1 MSSVN
6 IKRAIE
12 NIKSSTTIYTPIV
25 ELIVNA
31 IQAIESKSD
40 GQGEV
45 KVIVKRS
52 PQLEINGSMP
62 PIESIEV
69 IDNGVGFTSENRD
82 SFDTLYSDYKIQ
94 KGGKGFGRFTCLK
107 YFEDLHIDSVY
118 LDSGKYKR
126 RKFSMGKQ
134 NDIIVDETVTDAEL
148 ADFCTSVSLS
158 YVKSS
163 SLDKGLHTIA
173 RSLVEKLL
181 PYFITK
187 DYICPEIR
195 LMEEKDNSQQI
206 VLNDYIRD
214 TSGVIK
220 ELKTG
225 INTFTLGSNES
236 IHDFEIRI
244 FRVYSPKNKIS
255 KISLVADKRE
265 VTDASMHTYIP
276 EFIDEFY
283 DKREDGTDNPE
294 RNYIIKTYVFS
305 SFLDS
310 HVSLER
316 GGFEFQK
323 DNDILYGISQADI
336 ESKAAKLT
344 KEAVI
349 DAISTRIEKKKKR
362 IQSYVEEDAPWHKNT
377 VKDIDLSD
385 FPYNPSDEEI
395 ETRLQLAKFHQE
407 TEIRTEVSAI
417 LKDENIAN
425 IKESVAKIVEKI
437 SESSKND
444 LIHYITTRRKVLE
457 LFKKSLEIKPE
468 GDYASEGFVH
478 DIIFPRRKD
487 SETID
492 YSENNLWIIDE
503 RLNFTHYI
511 ASDLPLKGGQ
521 TDRPDLLV
529 YDRRV
534 AFRGDNDSSNPI
546 TIFEFKK
553 PSRDDFVNPSSKE
566 DPVQQTIRY
575 VNKIRDGDFKTPE
588 GREINIALNTPFYGY
603 VVCDISKKVVKWL
616 ELEKNFKPMPDSM
629 GWFQRF
635 ENINLYMEV
644 LSWDKLLK
652 DADIRNKIFFH
663 KLGIY

>member
-1 MSSVN
+1 MSNVN
-6 IKRAIE
+6 IKRVIE

-31 IQAIESKSD
+31 IQAIESKNES
-40 GQGEV
+40 QGEI
-45 KVIVKRS
+45 KVVVKRS
-52 PQLEINGSMP
+52 PQLEMNGSVP
-62 PIESIEV
+62 SIESIEV
-69 IDNGVGFTSENRD
+69 VDNGIGFTDENRN

-107 YFEDLHIDSVY
+107 YFEDLHVDSIY

-126 RKFSMGKQ
+126 RKFSLGKQ
-134 NDIIVDETVTDAEL
+134 NNIIVNETMTDSTLIEL
-148 ADFCTSVSLS
+148 RTSVSLVS
-158 YVKSS
+158 VKNN
-163 SLDKGLHTIA
+163 SLDKRLPTIA

-187 DYICPEIR
+187 DYICPEIK
-195 LMEEKDNSQQI
+195 LIEEDGSQQI

-214 TSGVIK
+214 TLAVIK
-220 ELKTG
+220 ELKTEK
-225 INTFTLGSNES
+225 NTFTLGQGEN
-236 IHDFEIRI
+236 IHSFEIRI
-244 FRVYSPKNKIS
+244 FKIYSPKNKVS

-265 VTDASMHTYIP
+265 VTETSMHTYIP
-276 EFIDEFY
+276 EFVDEFY
-283 DKREDGTDNPE
+283 DRREDGTDNLE
-294 RNYIIKTYVFS
+294 RNYIIKSYVFS
-305 SFLDS
+305 DFLDQN
-310 HVSLER
+310 VSLER

-323 DNDILYGISQADI
+323 DSDILYGISQTEI
-336 ESKAAKLT
+336 EREVAKLT
-344 KEAVI
+344 KEAII
-349 DAISTRIEKKKKR
+349 DTISTRIEKKKQR
-362 IQSYVEEDAPWHKNT
+362 IHSYIEEEAPWHKNA

-385 FPYNPSDEEI
+385 FPYNPSNEEI
-395 ETRLQLAKFHQE
+395 EAKLQSAKFHKE
-407 TEIRTEVSAI
+407 IEIRAEVSSI
-417 LKDENIAN
+417 LRSENIGDFR
-425 IKESVAKIVEKI
+425 ESVAEIVEKI

-444 LIHYITTRRKVLE
+444 LIHYITIRRRVLD
-457 LFKKSLEIKPE
+457 LFKKSLEIDAE

-511 ASDLPLKGGQ
+511 ASDLPLNGGR
-521 TDRPDLLV
+521 TDRPDVLV

-553 PSRDDFVNPSSKE
+553 PDRDDFVNPSSKE
-566 DPVQQTIRY
+566 DPIQQTIRY
-575 VNKIRDGDFKTPE
+575 VNNMRDGNFKTPE
-588 GREINIALNTPFYGY
+588 GRKINIASNTPFYGY
-603 VVCDISKKVVKWL
+603 VVCDLSEKVEKWL
-616 ELEKNFKPMPDSM
+616 EREKNFKPMPDRM
-629 GWFQRF
+629 GWFQWF

-652 DADIRNKIFFH
+652 DADIRNRIFFH
-663 KLGIY
+663 KLGIL

>member
-31 IQAIESKSD
+31 IQAIESKNDS
-40 GQGEV
+40 QGEI
-45 KVIVKRS
+45 KVVVKRS
-52 PQLEINGSMP
+52 PQLETSGSLP
-62 PIESIEV
+62 SIESIEV
-69 IDNGVGFTSENRD
+69 IDDGIGFTTDNRD

-107 YFEDLHIDSVY
+107 YFEDLHVDSIF

-126 RKFSMGKQ
+126 RKFSMGKE
-134 NDIIVDETVTDAEL
+134 NDIIVNESVTDSEST
-148 ADFCTSVSLS
+148 DYYTSISLVS
-158 YVKSS
+158 VKNS
-163 SLDKGLHTIA
+163 SLDKKLPTIA

-187 DYICPEIR
+187 DYVCPEIK
-195 LMEEKDNSQQI
+195 LIEEDDSQQI

-214 TSGVIK
+214 ASAVIK
-220 ELKTG
+220 ELKTSMN
-225 INTFTLGSNES
+225 IFTLGQGEN
-236 IHDFEIRI
+236 IHNFEVRI
-244 FRVYSPKNKIS
+244 FKIYSPKNKIS

-265 VTDASMHTYIP
+265 VTDTSMHTYIP

-283 DKREDGTDNPE
+283 DKREDGTDDSE
-294 RNYIIKTYVFS
+294 RNYIIKSYVFS

-310 HVSLER
+310 NVSLER

-323 DNDILYGISQADI
+323 DNDILYGISQTDI
-336 ESKAAKLT
+336 ESKVAKLT

-349 DAISTRIEKKKKR
+349 DDISTRIEKKKQR

-377 VKDIDLSD
+377 VNDIDLSD
-385 FPYNPSDEEI
+385 FPYNPSNEEI
-395 ETRLQLAKFHQE
+395 EARLQVAKFHRE
-407 TEIRTEVSAI
+407 LEIRAEVSAI
-417 LKDENIAN
+417 LNDENIEN

-444 LIHYITTRRKVLE
+444 LIHYITIRRKVLD
-457 LFKKSLEIKPE
+457 LFKKSLEINTE
-468 GDYASEGFVH
+468 GDYYSEGFVH
-478 DIIFPRRKD
+478 DIIFPRKKD

-511 ASDLPLKGGQ
+511 ASDLPLNGGR
-521 TDRPDLLV
+521 TDRPDLLI

-534 AFRGDNDSSNPI
+534 AFRGDNDSTNPI

-553 PSRDDFVNPSSKE
+553 PDRDDFVNPSSKE

-575 VNKIRDGDFKTPE
+575 VNSMRDGHFKTPE
-588 GREINIALNTPFYGY
+588 GRKINIALNTPFYGY
-603 VVCDISKKVVKWL
+603 VVCDLSEKVEKWL
-616 ELEKNFKPMPDSM
+616 EREKNFKPMPDRM
-629 GWFQRF
+629 GWFQWF

-652 DADIRNKIFFH
+652 DADIRNKIFFY
-663 KLGIY
+663 KLGI

>member
-1 MSSVN
+1 MSNVN
-6 IKRAIE
+6 IKRVIE

-31 IQAIESKSD
+31 IQAIESKNDS
-40 GQGEV
+40 QGEI

-52 PQLEINGSMP
+52 SQLEVNSSTP

-69 IDNGVGFTSENRD
+69 IDNGIGFTVENRD

-107 YFEDLHIDSVY
+107 YFDNLHIDSTY
-118 LDSGKYKR
+118 LDSGEYKR

-134 NDIIVDETVTDAEL
+134 NDIIVNEVVTDSESNEL
-148 ADFCTSVSLS
+148 CTSVSLVS
-158 YVKSS
+158 AKSNL
-163 SLDKGLHTIA
+163 LDKRLPTIA

-187 DYICPEIR
+187 DYICPEIK
-195 LMEEKDNSQQI
+195 LIEEDGSQQI

-214 TSGVIK
+214 SSAVIK
-220 ELKTG
+220 ELKTEK
-225 INTFTLGSNES
+225 NTFTLGQGES

-244 FRVYSPKNKIS
+244 FKIYSPKNKIS

-265 VTDASMHTYIP
+265 VTETSMHTYIP

-283 DKREDGTDNPE
+283 DKREDGTDNLE
-294 RNYIIKTYVFS
+294 RNYIIKSYVFS
-305 SFLDS
+305 DFLDNN
-310 HVSLER
+310 VSLER

-323 DNDILYGISQADI
+323 DNDILYGISQTDI
-336 ESKAAKLT
+336 ESEVSKLT
-344 KEAVI
+344 KKAII
-349 DAISTRIEKKKKR
+349 DTISTRIEKKEQR
-362 IQSYVEEDAPWHKNT
+362 IHSYVEEDAPWHKNI

-385 FPYNPSDEEI
+385 FPYNPSNEEI
-395 ETRLQLAKFHQE
+395 EARLQVAKFHKE
-407 TEIRTEVSAI
+407 LEIRTEVSAI
-417 LKDENIAN
+417 LKDENIEN
-425 IKESVAKIVEKI
+425 IKESAAKIVEKI

-444 LIHYITTRRKVLE
+444 LIHYIATRRKVLD
-457 LFKKSLEIKPE
+457 LFKKSLEINTD

-487 SETID
+487 SATID

-511 ASDLPLKGGQ
+511 ASDLPLNGGR

-534 AFRGDNDSSNPI
+534 AFRGENDSSNPI

-553 PSRDDFVNPSSKE
+553 PDRDDFVNPSSKE

-575 VNKIRDGDFKTPE
+575 VNSMRDGNFKTPE
-588 GREINIALNTPFYGY
+588 GRKINIAPNTPFYGY
-603 VVCDISKKVVKWL
+603 VVCDLSEKVEKWL
-616 ELEKNFKPMPDSM
+616 ECEKNFKPMPDRM
-629 GWFQRF
+629 GWFQWF

-652 DADIRNKIFFH
+652 DADIRNKIFFYT
-663 KLGIY
+663 LGI